1 MEDKIKIDDDKAII
15 ISCSTKYFPWL
26 INLLG
31 SIKAN
36 YPNHPK
42 IYIYNLGLLSIFRK
56 ELEKIN
62 NIEVL
67 EMPHF
72 CRFWRS
78 CFTWKTYIFAHPIT
92 KLNFYLDAG
101 CQVLLPLDEIFEAI
115 DRDKY
120 FIVDVGGELKNIM
133 PKEYKDLL
141 ELDDSYDTLNMVT
154 AGIFGFKNTPYI
166 NTILEK
172 LYDWALIGLCL
183 GFSPKEQ
190 WKNKG
195 KNKNVFVRNCK
206 VFRHDQTLLNI
217 ILRKNIQ
224 NLKIYDN
231 EKYGSDISPNGC
243 KYQSIWNFH
252 LNNSQLKYLEPNYI
266 HNKFLFIAS
275 FNRLI
280 IYQMLVIKR
289 LSLLLKKKVF
299 GMIK

>member
-1 MEDKIKIDDDKAII
+1 MSNKAII
-15 ISCSTKYFPWL
+15 TSCSTKYFPWL
-26 INLLG
+26 INLIG

-62 NIEVL
+62 NVEVL

-78 CFTWKTYIFAHPIT
+78 CFTWKTYIFAHPIA

-101 CQVLLPLDEIFEAI
+101 CQILRPLDEIFEAI
-115 DRDKY
+115 DKDEY
-120 FIVDVGGELKNIM
+120 FVKDEGSSFKNII
-133 PKEYKDLL
+133 PKEYKDLF
-141 ELDDSYDTLNMVT
+141 ELDDSYNELNIVA
-154 AGIFGFKNTPYI
+154 AGIFGFKDTPYI

-172 LYDWALIGLCL
+172 LYNWALIGLCL

-195 KNKNVFVRNCK
+195 KNKNIFIRNCK
-206 VFRHDQTLLNI
+206 MFRHDLTLLNI

-224 NLKIYDN
+224 NLKIHDFK
-231 EKYGSDISPNGC
+231 KYGSDISPNEC
-243 KYQSIWNFH
+243 KEQLIWHFH
-252 LNNSQLKYLEPNYI
+252 LNNSQLGHLKPNYI
-266 HNKFLFIAS
+266 HNKFLFIAN

-299 GMIK
+299 KTIKQ